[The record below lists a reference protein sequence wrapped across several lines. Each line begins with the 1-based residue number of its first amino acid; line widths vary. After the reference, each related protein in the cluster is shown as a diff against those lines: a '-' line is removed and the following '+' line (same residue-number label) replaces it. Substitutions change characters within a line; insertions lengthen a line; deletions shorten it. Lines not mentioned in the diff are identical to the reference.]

1 MNRALARTLN
11 RASALK
17 LARGEQD
24 PQPRSEPRS
33 RQAQLETESGSVF
46 GSRFPTCRR
55 PVEWAA
61 AAMTFSSS
69 RAAAAER
76 RAISGHFIHQNHS
89 VLVTEAYAGRRLK
102 PKPPDHLLVENDA
115 SSTIGSWFVLQL
127 KIPNLTLIQPGPNGA
142 DYSESSFFWG
152 GPQLSV
158 GSKIHTVTDLREI
171 NLNTSAVSRTRC
183 KLKKRY

>member
-1 MNRALARTLN
+1 MLVFLSRALARTLN

-33 RQAQLETESGSVF
+33 RRAQLETESGAVF
-46 GSRFPTCRR
+46 GSRFPICRR

-69 RAAAAER
+69 GAAAAKIR
-76 RAISGHFIHQNHS
+76 GVPWTLHSQNHS

-127 KIPNLTLIQPGPNGA
+127 KIPNLTLIQPGPNWA
-142 DYSESSFFWG
+142 DYSESSFFGRGAAIERWL
-152 GPQLSV
+152 QDSYC
-158 GSKIHTVTDLREI
+158 D
-171 NLNTSAVSRTRC
+171 
-183 KLKKRY
+183 